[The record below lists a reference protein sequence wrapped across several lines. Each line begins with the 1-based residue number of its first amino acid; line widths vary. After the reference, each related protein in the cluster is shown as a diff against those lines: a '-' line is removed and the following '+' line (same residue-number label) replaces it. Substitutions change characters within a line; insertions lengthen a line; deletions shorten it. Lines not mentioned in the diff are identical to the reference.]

1 MVVYTSCEPSGFT
14 SRFSTTS
21 VVGDIAK
28 FSQGSDF
35 LNTIF
40 IEVIS
45 GDDAIE
51 NDVIKPGDTVEI
63 DGKVYNSEYIKKHW
77 SELNIFMQQKKDMEC
92 LDILEG
98 DND

>member
-1 MVVYTSCEPSGFT
+1 MVVYTSCEPSSFT
-14 SRFSTTS
+14 SRFATSS

-35 LNTIF
+35 LNTVF

-45 GDDAIE
+45 EDDVIE

-77 SELNIFMQQKKDMEC
+77 SELNILMQQQKDMEC

>member
-1 MVVYTSCEPSGFT
+1 MVVYTSYEPSGFT
-14 SRFSTTS
+14 GRFATTS

-28 FSQGSDF
+28 LSQGSDF

-40 IEVIS
+40 IEVNS
-45 GDDAIE
+45 E
-51 NDVIKPGDTVEI
+51 NNVIKPGDTLEI

-77 SELNIFMQQKKDMEC
+77 SELNVLMQQHKDMEC

>member
-14 SRFSTTS
+14 SRFATAS

-45 GDDAIE
+45 GDDVIE

-77 SELNIFMQQKKDMEC
+77 SELNILMQQQKDMEC

>member
-14 SRFSTTS
+14 SRFATSS
-21 VVGDIAK
+21 VVGDIVK

-45 GDDAIE
+45 GDDVIE
-51 NDVIKPGDTVEI
+51 NDVIKPGDTIEI

-77 SELNIFMQQKKDMEC
+77 SELNILMQQKKDMEC

>member
-14 SRFSTTS
+14 SRFATTS

-35 LNTIF
+35 LNTVF

-45 GDDAIE
+45 EDDVIE

-77 SELNIFMQQKKDMEC
+77 SELNILMQQQKDMEC

>member
-14 SRFSTTS
+14 SRFATAS

-35 LNTIF
+35 LNTVF

-45 GDDAIE
+45 EDDVIE
-51 NDVIKPGDTVEI
+51 NNVIKPGDTVEI
-63 DGKVYNSEYIKKHW
+63 DAKVYNSEYIKKHW
-77 SELNIFMQQKKDMEC
+77 SELNILMQQKKDMEC

>member
-21 VVGDIAK
+21 VVGNIAK

-45 GDDAIE
+45 GDDVIE

-63 DGKVYNSEYIKKHW
+63 DSKVYNSEYIKKHW
-77 SELNIFMQQKKDMEC
+77 SELNILMQQQKDMEC